1 MKIKVILLFL
11 ILISCNNTNI
21 NSSPFILIDKE
32 ITQDYK
38 LNKIINDNEQTK
50 DLKSFEG
57 IYIINFWASWCRP
70 CIDEVKYLNSFT
82 EQNNINYII
91 GINIF
96 DEINEAKKF
105 MDDNYM
111 IYKNYYDKT
120 KTLPIEFG
128 VSGVPET
135 FFMKDNKII
144 YKYIGKIS
152 LDFLKIGLKK
162 TYEYSKNN

>member
-1 MKIKVILLFL
+1 MKIKIILLFL

-32 ITQDYK
+32 ITGDYK

-70 CIDEVKYLNSFT
+70 CIDEVKYLNSLT
-82 EQNNINYII
+82 EKNNINYII

-111 IYKNYYDKT
+111 IYKNYYDET

-152 LDFLKIGLKK
+152 LDFLNIGLKK

>member
-1 MKIKVILLFL
+1 M
-11 ILISCNNTNI
+11 
-21 NSSPFILIDKE
+21 
-32 ITQDYK
+32 
-38 LNKIINDNEQTK
+38 
-50 DLKSFEG
+50 
-57 IYIINFWASWCRP
+57 
-70 CIDEVKYLNSFT
+70 KYLNSFT
-82 EQNNINYII
+82 EKNNINYII

-96 DEINEAKKF
+96 DEIDEAKKF

-152 LDFLKIGLKK
+152 LDFLNIGLKK

>member
-1 MKIKVILLFL
+1 MKIKIILLFL

-111 IYKNYYDKT
+111 IYKNYYDET

-152 LDFLKIGLKK
+152 LDFLNIGLKK

>member
-1 MKIKVILLFL
+1 MKIKIILLFL

-38 LNKIINDNEQTK
+38 LKKIINDNEQTK

-111 IYKNYYDKT
+111 IYKNYYDET

-152 LDFLKIGLKK
+152 LDFLNIGLKK

>member
-1 MKIKVILLFL
+1 MKIKIILLFL

-111 IYKNYYDKT
+111 IYKNYYDET

-152 LDFLKIGLKK
+152 LDFLNIGLEK

>member
-1 MKIKVILLFL
+1 MKIKIILLFL

-38 LNKIINDNEQTK
+38 LNKIINDNKQTK

-111 IYKNYYDKT
+111 IYKNYYDET

-152 LDFLKIGLKK
+152 LDFLNIGLKK

>member
-1 MKIKVILLFL
+1 MKIKIILLFL

-82 EQNNINYII
+82 EKNNINYII

-152 LDFLKIGLKK
+152 LDFLNIGLKK

>member
-1 MKIKVILLFL
+1 MKIKIILLFL
-11 ILISCNNTNI
+11 ILISCNNTDI

-111 IYKNYYDKT
+111 IYKNYYDET

-152 LDFLKIGLKK
+152 LDFLNIGLKK

>member
-1 MKIKVILLFL
+1 MKIKIILLFL

-38 LNKIINDNEQTK
+38 LNKIKNDNEPTK

-82 EQNNINYII
+82 EKNNINYII

-111 IYKNYYDKT
+111 IYKNYYDET

-152 LDFLKIGLKK
+152 LDFLNIGLKK

>member
-1 MKIKVILLFL
+1 MKIKIILLFL

-38 LNKIINDNEQTK
+38 LNKIINDNEPTK

-111 IYKNYYDKT
+111 IYKNYYDET

-152 LDFLKIGLKK
+152 LDFLNIGLKK

>member
-1 MKIKVILLFL
+1 MKIKIILLFL
-11 ILISCNNTNI
+11 ILISCNNTDI

-38 LNKIINDNEQTK
+38 LNKIIDDNEPTE

-111 IYKNYYDKT
+111 IYKNYYDET

-152 LDFLKIGLKK
+152 LDFLNIGLKK

>member
-1 MKIKVILLFL
+1 MKIKIILLFL
-11 ILISCNNTNI
+11 ILISCNNTDI
-21 NSSPFILIDKE
+21 NSSPFILIDKK

-38 LNKIINDNEQTK
+38 LNKIKNDNEPTK

-82 EQNNINYII
+82 EQNNINDII

-111 IYKNYYDKT
+111 IYKNYYDET

-152 LDFLKIGLKK
+152 LDFLNIGLKK